1 MERSLDF
8 MLLNLHTGSLIHI
21 NHLSITYK
29 KYNTVLKIDNLK
41 AAASKFELQKE
52 PRTQHIP
59 AYVKIMA
66 SKHIFQ
72 I

>member
-1 MERSLDF
+1 

-21 NHLSITYK
+21 DYLSITYK
-29 KYNTVLKIDNLK
+29 YNAVLKIDNLK
-41 AAASKFELQKE
+41 AAASKFELQKA